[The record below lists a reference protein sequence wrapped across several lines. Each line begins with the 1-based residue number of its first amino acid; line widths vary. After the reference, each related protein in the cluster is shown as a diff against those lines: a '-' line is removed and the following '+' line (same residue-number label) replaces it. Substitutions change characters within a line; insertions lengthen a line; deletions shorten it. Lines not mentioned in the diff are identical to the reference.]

1 MRKKTLLSTLAA
13 LSMPAMLLTGC
24 GEKVEPQVEETAKPS
39 AAPVEE
45 EVVDVFDTECKGDER
60 ITILATSDVHGRIYP
75 YDYAVDEENQKVGY
89 SKVATFVKNERAKD
103 PELLLVDCGDTAQD
117 NSAELFNDMEIHPT
131 VQCLNDLD
139 YDTWTVGNHEF
150 NFSLPFLERNVEGFK
165 GTTLATN
172 IYKEGSDE
180 RYLDPYKIF
189 DVKGARVAVIGLLAP
204 HVPVWEASTPAHFE
218 GLEFRNS
225 LEETKKAIKELEGQ
239 YDVLV
244 GAYHL
249 GPDGEYGGEG
259 IMEIVEACPEFDL
272 MIGGHSHTDFNEV
285 VEVNGKTIPV
295 IEPYRWGQVVSK
307 ANIDLKKTDDGF
319 EVVDIVCANVPT
331 KDLEADADMLEKYKF
346 VHDESIDDANTI
358 VGEVTD
364 DFIERV
370 DYITGD
376 EKVTTMPTA
385 QIEDTALI
393 DFINEVQQ
401 FYTDADISTAAAFKK
416 DMNLKKGD
424 FRKKDV
430 ANIYKFPNT
439 LYGVN
444 LTGKNLK
451 EYMEFCADY
460 YNQYNDGDVT
470 ISFNPEVRS
479 YMYDMYSGID
489 YKIDISK
496 PVGERI
502 VDATINGEPLDPNKT
517 YKVAVNNYRLGTLIT
532 HDWATLDDVYYDSY
546 EEYQDAGR
554 IRDLI
559 IKYVN
564 EECDGKITPHCDHNW
579 EIIGNPDFNNER
591 KEEVYDLIRS
601 GEVKIPSS
609 EDERTPNVKSVN
621 INELI
626 EEGILK

>member
-1 MRKKTLLSTLAA
+1 
-13 LSMPAMLLTGC
+13 
-24 GEKVEPQVEETAKPS
+24 
-39 AAPVEE
+39 
-45 EVVDVFDTECKGDER
+45 
-60 ITILATSDVHGRIYP
+60 
-75 YDYAVDEENQKVGY
+75 
-89 SKVATFVKNERAKD
+89 
-103 PELLLVDCGDTAQD
+103 
-117 NSAELFNDMEIHPT
+117 
-131 VQCLNDLD
+131 
-139 YDTWTVGNHEF
+139 
-150 NFSLPFLERNVEGFK
+150 
-165 GTTLATN
+165 
-172 IYKEGSDE
+172 
-180 RYLDPYKIF
+180 
-189 DVKGARVAVIGLLAP
+189 
-204 HVPVWEASTPAHFE
+204 
-218 GLEFRNS
+218 
-225 LEETKKAIKELEGQ
+225 
-239 YDVLV
+239 
-244 GAYHL
+244 
-249 GPDGEYGGEG
+249 
-259 IMEIVEACPEFDL
+259 
-272 MIGGHSHTDFNEV
+272 
-285 VEVNGKTIPV
+285 
-295 IEPYRWGQVVSK
+295 
-307 ANIDLKKTDDGF
+307 
-319 EVVDIVCANVPT
+319 
-331 KDLEADADMLEKYKF
+331 MLEKYKF

-358 VGEVTD
+358 IGEVTD

-370 DYITGD
+370 DYITGE

-401 FYTDADISTAAAFKK
+401 FYTDADVSTAAAFKK
-416 DMNLKKGD
+416 DMNLKKGE

-502 VDATINGEPLDPNKT
+502 VDATINGEPIDPDKT